1 MPPTTTTH
9 DRAQRES
16 QPVPF
21 WKGEENVI
29 KAFNDGALKSADFDA
44 HGVLDLKPAMEPA
57 ALDTSNTPY
66 GKQQKPDLLR
76 EPLARLD
83 QTLKAALAA
92 PAPKPTEATDAERK
106 ELEVENQDLKAEN
119 DELKTEIAFL
129 NEHIKR
135 MQSLLYDFS
144 LLYTLEHAR
153 A

>member
-1 MPPTTTTH
+1 MPPPTTH
-9 DRAQRES
+9 DKAQRES

-21 WKGEENVI
+21 WAGNENVLN
-29 KAFNDGALKSADFDA
+29 AFKDGLLKSSDFDA
-44 HGVLDLKPAMEPA
+44 HGVLDIQKPDAELP
-57 ALDTSNTPY
+57 ALDASHTPY
-66 GKQQKPDLLR
+66 GKQQRPDLLR

-92 PAPKPTEATDAERK
+92 PTPEPTEAADAARK
-106 ELEVENQDLKAEN
+106 DLEVENQDLKAEN
-119 DELKTEIAFL
+119 DEMKTEIAFL

-144 LLYTLEHAR
+144 MLYTLEHAR